1 MLDDL
6 AGLDRAIFLFF
17 NVHMANTVTDI
28 VMPLVTSDTLLRIA
42 YLMAALIL
50 LWKGDRRTR
59 WLVLFSA
66 LTLAVTDQMVSH
78 WLKPLIARPRPC
90 HTLPIDSIRLLVGC
104 GSGYSMPSSHAAN
117 AFGQAILFG
126 LAFRRA
132 IWWLVGLAVV
142 IAFSR
147 VFVGVHYPGD
157 ILTGSLLGALTGFV
171 LFHAH
176 GRTLVFIDKKHPPTG
191 AGGFKQ
197 L

>member
-1 MLDDL
+1 MLDYL
-6 AGLDRAIFLFF
+6 AGLDRTIFLFV
-17 NVHMANTVTDI
+17 NVHLANAVTDV
-28 VMPLVTSDTLLRIA
+28 VMPLVTSDTLLRVA
-42 YLMAALIL
+42 YLVVALAL

-66 LTLAVTDQMVSH
+66 LTLAVTDQLSAG
-78 WLKPLIARPRPC
+78 WLKPLFARPRPC
-90 HTLPIDSIRLLVGC
+90 HTLPIDSFRLLVTC

-126 LAFRRA
+126 LAFPRA
-132 IWWLVGLAVV
+132 RWWLFGLAVV
-142 IAFSR
+142 IASSR

-157 ILTGSLLGALTGFV
+157 ILVGSLVGCLSGLALSY
-171 LFHAH
+171 AH
-176 GRTLVFIDKKHPPTG
+176 CRTMILVEQKRPPTD